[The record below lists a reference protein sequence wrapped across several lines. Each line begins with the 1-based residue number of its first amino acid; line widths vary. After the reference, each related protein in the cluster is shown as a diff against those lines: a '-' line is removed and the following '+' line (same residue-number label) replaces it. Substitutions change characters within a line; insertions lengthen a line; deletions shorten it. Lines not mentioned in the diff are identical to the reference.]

1 MSTKQIKNLICLKR
15 LLPYKP
21 RKTRNFV
28 FFLVHTF
35 LDANT
40 DCDFFLKTKYFPT
53 WLTSAAGSG
62 IIIAT

>member
-40 DCDFFLKTKYFPT
+40 DCVFRKKSQSKVQGFTGD
-53 WLTSAAGSG
+53 
-62 IIIAT
+62 

>member
-28 FFLVHTF
+28 FFLGHTF

-40 DCDFFLKTKYFPT
+40 DCVFRKKSQSKVQGFTGD
-53 WLTSAAGSG
+53 
-62 IIIAT
+62 